1 MSPLLSFWQARY
13 HCWRSSSQSWGGW
26 TPWGER
32 QQHNNHSYHH
42 GHNHNVLLCLIIYH
56 CLCIVFVIALSFSLS
71 LHCLCHCL
79 CYCHHLCRHHCHR
92 HLQKYLLYQSKLLM
106 CLIMTSVVVAK
117 NQSDSVWID
126 PDCVIFIFSSF
137 EL

>member
-1 MSPLLSFWQARY
+1 MF
-13 HCWRSSSQSWGGW
+13 SQTF
-26 TPWGER
+26 TPTCQYFYTDISVISVTFR
-32 QQHNNHSYHH
+32 NSDP

-56 CLCIVFVIALSFSLS
+56 CLCIVFVIALSLSLS

-126 PDCVIFIFSSF
+126 PDCVVFVFSSF